1 MTSVTKPTTAVT
13 GRTRT
18 SRIPP
23 LQWWRGERQLHL
35 DASHIS
41 ELRRTIG
48 KIHLLAFPRWP
59 AAVLGNAGAA
69 VSIGL
74 YVCSDSSSPAWLV
87 DLVGAL
93 LLMCAAEGSEGAA
106 LVLRHLRRRH
116 GPKHRSKRPEV

>member
-1 MTSVTKPTTAVT
+1 MTSVTRTAT
-13 GRTRT
+13 AAIGRTRK

-23 LQWWRGERQLHL
+23 LQWWRGERQPHL

-48 KIHLLAFPRWP
+48 KIHLLAFPQWP

-116 GPKHRSKRPEV
+116 GSKRRTKKAEG